1 MVSLALDIEKTVPG
15 ARVMA
20 YGGRV
25 GRKIMDVNV
34 GDEVTVIVPAHGSKV
49 LRMSGILP
57 EPHGFR
63 VNDVQTDACLIE
75 SLRASWFSSP
85 TWTANPA
92 IVEALESAGREA
104 VTKITEKGWLAPGLA
119 FHDYQYRSIGW
130 SLTRPSALCVIP
142 AGGGKTRTCLASALA
157 RLYYLRLKGPIL
169 VWGPA
174 ITQDAWERQ
183 VPLMCGKWMDLGK
196 TTRLGAEKHHILRTW
211 VLKPTSYRRKR
222 DPSYEEY
229 REWCRS
235 NDVPPIVFI
244 GDEGAPDLM
253 EDIEAL
259 KAYPHLA
266 ILDEPHCMADNK
278 RWNALINADGTTSFK
293 AARSDSGSK
302 VKRASVRNEVLK
314 QTSLKGWIG
323 ADATPLSTGKSRRLW
338 APLDLLD
345 PYGWGS
351 WSAFKHK
358 YTGPSADAFRP
369 DLDDSEW
376 RNMDE
381 LMARAKWIILEVSPA
396 EVEKFMPPMRYEA
409 VWLPLSAQDKVQVKL
424 FSNDEGVEAGGN
436 NPLERR
442 LAHACHTKRTPIATT
457 VVDDLASDRTAKTII
472 FVGRRFQV
480 PIFATALSEA
490 IEKRWTKG
498 DFRPSHAQ
506 PNVKWAHGET
516 SYEDRVAL
524 VEWFQSQESAVLV
537 TTYQAMGTSI
547 DGLQCANHVEVAMLP
562 TQPGVWEQLVGRA
575 KRLGGRGALI
585 RAWFSEKSYDERAY
599 SVFRARTLD
608 VAAALPVTGGGTGA
622 VAESLRNEAAWQA
635 VLSDLAGG
643 IDFGAWGEDDDE
655 VKLEPKL
662 EVKVEA
668 EVDLLKGYARFSS
681 DNNDP
686 ETKD

>member
-1 MVSLALDIEKTVPG
+1 MRTRFTPSFPTCSFTFPAPRDTVSLALNIEKEVPG

-25 GRKIMDVNV
+25 GRKIMEVNE
-34 GDEVTVIVPAHGSKV
+34 GDTVTVVVPAHGSRV
-49 LRMSGILP
+49 LRTSGILP
-57 EPHGFR
+57 AGFDFR
-63 VNDVQTDACLIE
+63 VNDVQTDACLVE

-85 TWTANPA
+85 TWHENPE
-92 IVEALESAGREA
+92 IVGKLEAAGREA
-104 VTKITEKGWLAPGLA
+104 VAAITEKGWLIPDLA

-130 SLTRPSALCVIP
+130 SLTRPSALCVVP

-157 RLYYLRLKGPIL
+157 RLHYLKLKGPIL

-174 ITQDAWERQ
+174 VTQDAWERQ
-183 VPLMCGKWMDLGK
+183 VPIMCGKWMDRGK
-196 TTRLGAEKHHILRTW
+196 TTRLGVEKHHILRTW
-211 VLKPTSYRRKR
+211 VLKPASYRRKR

-229 REWCRS
+229 VVWCRE
-235 NDVPPIVFI
+235 NGVPPIIFI
-244 GDEGAPDLM
+244 GDEGSPDLM

-259 KAYPHLA
+259 KAYPHVA

-278 RWNALINADGTTSFK
+278 RWNALVNADGTTSFK
-293 AARSDSGSK
+293 AARSESGSK

-314 QTSLKGWIG
+314 QTSIKGWVG

-351 WSAFKHK
+351 WGAFKSK
-358 YTGPSADAFRP
+358 YTGPSPDAFRP

-381 LMARAKWIILEVSPA
+381 LMTRAKWIILEVSPQ

-409 VWLPLSAQDKVQVKL
+409 VWLPIEKQDKVQVKL
-424 FSNDEGVEAGGN
+424 FNNDDGVEGGGN

-442 LAHACHTKRTPIATT
+442 LAHACHTKRTPISQT
-457 VVDDLASDRTAKTII
+457 VVEDLASDQTAKTII
-472 FVGRRFQV
+472 FVGRRSQV
-480 PIFATALSEA
+480 PVFAKVMEETIL
-490 IEKRWTKG
+490 KRWTKG
-498 DFRPSHAQ
+498 DFK
-506 PNVKWAHGET
+506 PNHDAPLVKWAHGET

-524 VEWFQSQESAVLV
+524 VEWFQTQKSCVLV

-547 DGLQCANHVEVAMLP
+547 DGLQCANHLEVAMLP
-562 TQPGVWEQLVGRA
+562 TQPGVWDQLVGRV
-575 KRLGGRGALI
+575 KRLQGRGALI

-599 SVFRARTLD
+599 SIFRARTMD

-622 VAESLRNEAAWQA
+622 VAESLRNEAAWAA
-635 VLSDLAGG
+635 VLADLAGG
-643 IDFGAWGEDDDE
+643 IDFGAWGEEDDPDE
-655 VKLEPKL
+655 NP
-662 EVKVEA
+662 
-668 EVDLLKGYARFSS
+668 G
-681 DNNDP
+681 
-686 ETKD
+686 